1 MSYSR
6 DFETIVG
13 AIIIIL
19 CIFLSVVVYNK
30 GFVSDSTGDV
40 YILNASFERIDGLN
54 VGAEVTISGVK
65 VGEVKNKSLDPNNYN
80 AILHMTINKNLKLPI
95 DTSAEIISASLMGDK
110 YISLVP
116 GAETEFL
123 KDGDTIEF
131 TQSSISIEALITK
144 FVFGVD
150 SSKEST
156 DTNH

>member
-6 DFETIVG
+6 DFETVVG
-13 AIIIIL
+13 VGVMIL
-19 CIFLSVVVYNK
+19 SIFLAVIVYNK
-30 GFVSDSTGDV
+30 GFLSDSNGDV

-54 VGAEVTISGVK
+54 IGAEVTVSGVK
-65 VGEVKNKSLDPNNYN
+65 IGEVKNKTLDPNNYN
-80 AILHMTINKNLKLPI
+80 ALLHLSINGNLKLPI
-95 DTSAEIISASLMGDK
+95 DTSAEIISSSLIGDK

-131 TQSSISIEALITK
+131 TQSSISIEGLITK
-144 FVFGVD
+144 FVFGMD
-150 SSKEST
+150 SPKESS